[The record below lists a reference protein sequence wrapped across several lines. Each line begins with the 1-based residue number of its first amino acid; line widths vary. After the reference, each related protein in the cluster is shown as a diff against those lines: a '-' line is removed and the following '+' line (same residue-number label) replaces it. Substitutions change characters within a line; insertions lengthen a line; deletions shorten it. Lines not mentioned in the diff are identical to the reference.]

1 MDIQTQQGA
10 PEPASFRIDKYI
22 VNDIHD
28 FNIQIRLQDGGSAF
42 DCDDRL
48 VRNIIYSIAND
59 YEHNLLCF
67 GHLDPVRFARQWSY
81 DGAYLRHR
89 VEHPYQLQHMDAAEV
104 AAYRARLAAGAARGD
119 GGDGRVWDTQLENAL
134 YILSSRPISF
144 NRYGEF
150 SVDKDGGREDVEVKS
165 HATFTLLSNLSAVR
179 GGHGKT
185 YYTYTLNEN
194 FEKNLTRY
202 YIRGEKASLIALRSC
217 GLDSLYLYLA
227 NLRSNLA
234 LDRKTSTTPGLLPDM
249 DYLCR
254 LADIPFTTKD
264 GAPVA
269 QKTRKYQL
277 MRALER
283 IDRES
288 DLNISVAWVDGDGGE
303 RSRGKGAYTPVLTF
317 GGSHLVAFDDSWGC
331 GKISADQERA
341 AIQRQ
346 IITKNFL
353 DMYKK
358 LFTSGTYVPVDE
370 ASFNE
375 WALDNARNRK
385 EKETA
390 LRLALIGIFR
400 CIPGNEAAITKGFFL
415 MLRDSGAES
424 FAAALARYSI

>member
-1 MDIQTQQGA
+1 MQEQEKTSLSS
-10 PEPASFRIDKYI
+10 SFRIDKYI

-28 FNIQIRLQDGGSAF
+28 FNLQIRLQNDGAGDAF

-67 GHLDPVRFARQWSY
+67 GHLDPVKFAKQWSY
-81 DGAYLRHR
+81 DAAYLRHR
-89 VEHPYQLQHMDAAEV
+89 VERPYQLQHMDVTEV
-104 AAYRARLAAGAARGD
+104 ASYRKRLAEGIKESD
-119 GGDGRVWDTQLENAL
+119 GDGRVWDTQLENAL

-150 SVDKDGGREDVEVKS
+150 SVDKDGEKENVEVKS
-165 HATFTLLSNLSAVR
+165 HVTFTLLSNLSAFR
-179 GGHGKT
+179 GAHGKT
-185 YYTYTLNEN
+185 YYVYTLNEN

-202 YIRGEKASLIALRSC
+202 YIRGEKTSLIALRSC

-234 LDRKTSTTPGLLPDM
+234 LDKKTSTTPGLLPDM

-264 GAPVA
+264 GLAVA

-288 DLNISVAWVDGDGGE
+288 NLNISVTWLDGDGSE
-303 RSRGKGAYTPVLTF
+303 RNRGKGAYTPVITF

-358 LFTSGTYVPVDE
+358 LYITGTYIPVDE
-370 ASFNE
+370 EAFNK
-375 WALDNARNRK
+375 WALDNGRNRK

-400 CIPGNEAAITKGFFL
+400 EIPGNEASITKNFFR
-415 MLRDSGAES
+415 MLGNAGVPS
-424 FAAALARYSI
+424 FADAVARYSI